1 MTNVVP
7 PSLDGS
13 ANTLLEL
20 AALLQAGRPELTL
33 SGRAS
38 TPAAHEEVANKTKAF
53 AEFAHDQYEDVVA
66 LLAALATK
74 LKAASANYSNIDAAT
89 KQKLDD
95 FLANSTYRA
104 A

>member
-1 MTNVVP
+1 MTNVAP
-7 PSLDGS
+7 QSLDGS

-20 AALLQAGRPELTL
+20 AGLLQAGRPELTL
-33 SGRAS
+33 SGRVA

-74 LKAASANYSNIDAAT
+74 LQASAVNYTNMDAAT

-95 FLANSTYRA
+95 FLANSTYRPA
-104 A
+104 